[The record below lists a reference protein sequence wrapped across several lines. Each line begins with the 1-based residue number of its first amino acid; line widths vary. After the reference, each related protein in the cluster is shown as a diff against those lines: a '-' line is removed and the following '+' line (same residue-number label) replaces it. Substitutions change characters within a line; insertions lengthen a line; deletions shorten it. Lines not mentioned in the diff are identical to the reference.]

1 MMRRISVR
9 GLRFSFGRKNREK
22 KPERSVSSEINR
34 DSFQHVSASETGGDA
49 ADDEHDETESEER
62 QTEVKSGVKSSNRK
76 QDLHPKIN
84 QRSSSSDI
92 QVPRRKERGGLLGT
106 LGRKIRASFRR
117 KRDSSSEENYVTASK
132 NKKKQKTKP
141 ASQRGVVRPVE
152 KTFPSST
159 SEEPSDSAIGVSVH
173 PQPKSRQ
180 YISVPSSG
188 AEKRETHSSCSSDS
202 CEHDNILRCSKIS
215 VNIHSCDTSDSSDR
229 NGHVV
234 NLEKVSIEVNNL
246 NIAVN
251 SDSSAATNSAHNHTP
266 RRSQKTPQKTP
277 LRTPCVSLSR
287 TNPKRMNNGQPQ
299 PSSSGAKA
307 RPLSDIGCVH
317 SNSNNSR
324 PASSNLED
332 TSNKAPTVPP
342 RPDLLSVTSSTT
354 TTSTSAHQRTLN
366 HAIFTHPSLG
376 FGFGFTL
383 SGDCYEPYEASPT
396 SPVYDEVKDVPK
408 IWSLTKELL
417 KLSKFGWYWGPLTRV
432 EAEEKLS
439 NQANG
444 AFLVRDSSDDRYLLS
459 LSFRSNERTLHTRIE
474 HCNGMFSFYAQPESE
489 GYSSIVDLIEH
500 SMTDSLTGVFCYS
513 RARTPGSPSF
523 PVRLTK
529 PVSRFTQVRS
539 LQYLCRFVIRQ
550 YTRLDHIQKLPLPNR
565 IKGWLEENQY

>member
-1 MMRRISVR
+1 MMRRISIR
-9 GLRFSFGRKNREK
+9 GLRFSFGRKSREK

-34 DSFQHVSASETGGDA
+34 ESFHVSASEAGDA
-49 ADDEHDETESEER
+49 ENDPEHEEER
-62 QTEVKSGVKSSNRK
+62 SDSPTAPSSELKARNTK
-76 QDLHPKIN
+76 TDLTAKAN
-84 QRSSSSDI
+84 QRSSSAEI

-106 LGRKIRASFRR
+106 IGRKIRASFRR
-117 KRDSSSEENYVTASK
+117 KRDSSSEENYVMASK
-132 NKKKQKTKP
+132 SKKKQKMKP
-141 ASQRGVVRPVE
+141 ATQRAVVCPVE
-152 KTFPSST
+152 RTVPSSTT

-180 YISVPSSG
+180 YISVPSG
-188 AEKRETHSSCSSDS
+188 PEKRETHSSCSSDS
-202 CEHDNILRCSKIS
+202 CEHDNNVLRCSKIS

-234 NLEKVSIEVNNL
+234 NLEKVSIEVNSL
-246 NIAVN
+246 NIAEKPVN
-251 SDSSAATNSAHNHTP
+251 SDSAAAASSSP
-266 RRSQKTPQKTP
+266 QKTQPKTP

-287 TNPKRMNNGQPQ
+287 TNPKKLNNGQPQ

-307 RPLSDIGCVH
+307 RPLSDVVGLYA
-317 SNSNNSR
+317 STSGNNSR
-324 PASSNLED
+324 RASSNLED

-342 RPDLLSVTSSTT
+342 RPDLLSVTSSAGATN
-354 TTSTSAHQRTLN
+354 SSVHQRNLN
-366 HAIFTHPSLG
+366 HAIFSHPSLG

-383 SGDCYEPYEASPT
+383 TGDCFEPYEASPT
-396 SPVYDEVKDVPK
+396 SPLYDEVKDAPK